1 MENQS
6 IFKSGWIVSRNYD
19 LFFFIG
25 SFLFAL
31 MFYGIYRLCIYSGL
45 EVNGL
50 SILVTYFIFT
60 AVFDHPHIFQ
70 TFSRTHA
77 DGEEFARRP
86 KTYTLG
92 ILAFIG
98 AGFILTGLGYVKEL
112 IIFAAYFGSYHV
124 IKQHYGFMRIY
135 KARNGDVL
143 QTDNIID
150 SLTFYSG
157 MFACFFNNF
166 TYDGKPVLI
175 YGDLN
180 VVFPGTPDF
189 VGETV
194 WMIFKGSAA
203 VFVLRQIQ
211 LVISGK
217 QINLPK
223 ILLMSSALFIH
234 YFVFFATE
242 TAFLVA
248 ESIETAFHAVQY
260 QGWMMHF
267 QEKRY
272 PNARKIA
279 LKWFLVSLLYGV
291 TAGVIEIYG
300 LLSYVWAVWLFVP
313 FSMLILFHYFI
324 DGYIWKFRDYPE
336 LGKLLLSGS
345 SPSAESV
352 S

>member
-1 MENQS
+1 
-6 IFKSGWIVSRNYD
+6 
-19 LFFFIG
+19 
-25 SFLFAL
+25 
-31 MFYGIYRLCIYSGL
+31 
-45 EVNGL
+45 
-50 SILVTYFIFT
+50 
-60 AVFDHPHIFQ
+60 
-70 TFSRTHA
+70 
-77 DGEEFARRP
+77 
-86 KTYTLG
+86 
-92 ILAFIG
+92 
-98 AGFILTGLGYVKEL
+98 
-112 IIFAAYFGSYHV
+112 
-124 IKQHYGFMRIY
+124 
-135 KARNGDVL
+135 
-143 QTDNIID
+143 
-150 SLTFYSG
+150 
-157 MFACFFNNF
+157 
-166 TYDGKPVLI
+166 
-175 YGDLN
+175 
-180 VVFPGTPDF
+180 
-189 VGETV
+189 
-194 WMIFKGSAA
+194 
-203 VFVLRQIQ
+203 
-211 LVISGK
+211 
-217 QINLPK
+217 
-223 ILLMSSALFIH
+223 
-234 YFVFFATE
+234 VFFATE